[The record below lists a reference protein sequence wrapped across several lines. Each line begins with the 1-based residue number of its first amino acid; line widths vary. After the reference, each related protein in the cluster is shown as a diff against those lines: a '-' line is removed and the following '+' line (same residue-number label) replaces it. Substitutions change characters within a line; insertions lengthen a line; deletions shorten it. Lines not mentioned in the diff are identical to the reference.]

1 MQQKLSKNAK
11 EATAQKASYRKY
23 DMKINICITLRVH
36 IVRNNKIIPIN
47 RKKLKTHKEENN
59 IKIKN
64 VLNYKLSSPEN
75 SYQFSSVTQSC
86 PTLCEPMV
94 NKGNCHSLK
103 LGI

>member
-1 MQQKLSKNAK
+1 M
-11 EATAQKASYRKY
+11 
-23 DMKINICITLRVH
+23 
-36 IVRNNKIIPIN
+36 
-47 RKKLKTHKEENN
+47 KTHKEENN

>member
-1 MQQKLSKNAK
+1 MKSSNSQKQQNNSNKQEK
-11 EATAQKASYRKY
+11 
-23 DMKINICITLRVH
+23 MKI
-36 IVRNNKIIPIN
+36 
-47 RKKLKTHKEENN
+47 HKEENN

-75 SYQFSSVTQSC
+75 SYQFSSVAQSC
-86 PTLCEPMV
+86 LTLCEPMV